1 MSVCWHVCGPL
12 IYKLREIQPVSGIAH
27 SKCKTNI
34 ALNNV
39 LVPVGGVVNEE
50 SAVGGHGIDSY

>member
-1 MSVCWHVCGPL
+1 MSVCWHVCGAL
-12 IYKLREIQPVSGIAH
+12 IYKLRDIQPVYIAH

-39 LVPVGGVVNEE
+39 LAFVGGVVIEE
-50 SAVGGHGIDSY
+50 TAVGGHDIDSY